1 MAINTFSI
9 RIFPP
14 KGERFTV
21 KWCRQKRALAKSAWM
36 SVRQRRSHLSQC
48 RECERDSRHRHP
60 KDSARR
66 WPRRSPRR
74 RPPDAVAVRLGWRD
88 GATSYQAF
96 ARMSECM
103 SGLHFDQ
110 IEGHFPLLFFPI
122 RAKKREI
129 FQCFY
134 ESSYSETI
142 KWASKQILFKSL
154 LFTVSKYVFNS
165 EYYRTRR
172 NFALRQK

>member
-1 MAINTFSI
+1 MNTFSI

-36 SVRQRRSHLSQC
+36 SVRQRRSQLSQC
-48 RECERDSRHRHP
+48 APSGSAIRDTDTRKTWRADGP
-60 KDSARR
+60 AG
-66 WPRRSPRR
+66 R
-74 RPPDAVAVRLGWRD
+74 RPADALAVWLGWRD

-110 IEGHFPLLFFPI
+110 IEGHFPILLFPI

-134 ESSYSETI
+134 ESSYSLTY
-142 KWASKQILFKSL
+142 KVHKLKQIPVNSL
-154 LFTVSKYVFNS
+154 LFSVSKYVFDS
-165 EYYRTRR
+165 EYYKTRQY
-172 NFALRQK
+172 FALREK

>member
-1 MAINTFSI
+1 MV
-9 RIFPP
+9 PP
-14 KGERFTV
+14 KT
-21 KWCRQKRALAKSAWM
+21 
-36 SVRQRRSHLSQC
+36 
-48 RECERDSRHRHP
+48 
-60 KDSARR
+60 SARKVCMDVCETKAQSSEPVPSASAIR
-66 WPRRSPRR
+66 DTDTRKTWRADGPAGR
-74 RPPDAVAVRLGWRD
+74 RPPDAVAVWLGWRD

-134 ESSYSETI
+134 ESSYSLTI
-142 KWASKQILFKSL
+142 NWASKQIPVCCSQCQNMFLTL
-154 LFTVSKYVFNS
+154 NT
-165 EYYRTRR
+165 TRR
-172 NFALRQK
+172 GEILLCAKSESLGCNLNMYS

>member
-48 RECERDSRHRHP
+48 RVRARFATPTSERRGAP
-60 KDSARR
+60 MA
-66 WPRRSPRR
+66 PPVAGRRSPVAGR
-74 RPPDAVAVRLGWRD
+74 RPPDAVAVWLGWRD

-134 ESSYSETI
+134 ESSYSLNI
-142 KWASKQILFKSL
+142 
-154 LFTVSKYVFNS
+154 
-165 EYYRTRR
+165 
-172 NFALRQK
+172 